1 MKLYDN
7 FFHDMMLLSPS
18 LNDSLN
24 LSKYNHLRG
33 QMENPYSKEFKK
45 KEEVFY
51 KKYLN
56 ILKTKKK

>member
-24 LSKYNHLRG
+24 LSKYNHLWSDG
-33 QMENPYSKEFKK
+33 ESIQKNLKK
-45 KEEVFY
+45 GVFY
-51 KKYLN
+51 KN
-56 ILKTKKK
+56 T